1 MCLGVHAPASQ
12 GQVSGIHR
20 KNGLGLKTFA
30 VLSVRICQHD
40 RPERRGWGWAGRE
53 VSENQAS
60 DQDKGGPQ
68 ECHPELS
75 IPAEM
80 WAQVSQYGVGLRS
93 S

>member
-1 MCLGVHAPASQ
+1 MTGQNGGGGGV
-12 GQVSGIHR
+12 
-20 KNGLGLKTFA
+20 
-30 VLSVRICQHD
+30 
-40 RPERRGWGWAGRE
+40 WAGRE